1 MPGSSVDM
9 ISLKDAEHADL
20 SDGDDQEHSKVADV
34 GGDPVESGGDSRH
47 ELQLLGFADPFSQR
61 EGYEHHALDDEG
73 EGDIRSSHE
82 VIKDVTLG

>member
-20 SDGDDQEHSKVADV
+20 SNGHDQEHGKVADV
-34 GGDPVESGGDSRH
+34 GGDPVESGGDSCH
-47 ELQLLGFADPFSQR
+47 ELQLLGVADPFSQR
-61 EGYEHHALDDEG
+61 ERDKHHALDDEG